1 MLASPEPAAGTAC
14 AEDATPAARPAPPV
28 SATPV
33 PLLALDTFGSSY
45 SQRSSL
51 SSISGSDA
59 CSTQRSTNS
68 VQQKQA
74 RLRTAR
80 QRQLEQRREGV
91 AALMLLHSSLQR
103 ACAAC
108 RALQRWRR
116 FAEADAPNPPAL
128 LSPAALP
135 ATPRTDGGVVP
146 QSPSSQGVS
155 PERHAEVLAGLQAS
169 AEALEQAEARAR
181 AERRLLRAELR
192 AETLERLDHA
202 QRQHQSDLLAHVY
215 EKQAAAAA
223 HQKALQQA
231 ELANARCPNAQCPM
245 PNATS
250 ALTITLTQALT
261 LALALALALAPTLH

>member
-1 MLASPEPAAGTAC
+1 M
-14 AEDATPAARPAPPV
+14 AEDATPAARTAPV

-59 CSTQRSTNS
+59 CSQRTTTP

-91 AALMLLHSSLQR
+91 AASMLLHSSLQR

-108 RALQRWRR
+108 HALQRWRR

-128 LSPAALP
+128 ASPAAVP
-135 ATPRTDGGVVP
+135 ATPRTGGCAAP
-146 QSPSSQGVS
+146 QSASSAPSIS
-155 PERHAEVLAGLQAS
+155 PERHAEVLAGLQAA

-181 AERRLLRAELR
+181 AERRLLRAELH

-215 EKQAAAAA
+215 EKQAAAAV

-231 ELANARCPNAQCPM
+231 ANPMPQCPMPNAQCPM
-245 PNATS
+245 PLQPS
-250 ALTITLTQALT
+250 QLPLPRPQ
-261 LALALALALAPTLH
+261 P

>member
-1 MLASPEPAAGTAC
+1 M
-14 AEDATPAARPAPPV
+14 
-28 SATPV
+28 
-33 PLLALDTFGSSY
+33 
-45 SQRSSL
+45 
-51 SSISGSDA
+51 
-59 CSTQRSTNS
+59 
-68 VQQKQA
+68 
-74 RLRTAR
+74 
-80 QRQLEQRREGV
+80 
-91 AALMLLHSSLQR
+91 MLLHSSLQR

-135 ATPRTDGGVVP
+135 ATPRTNGCAVP

-155 PERHAEVLAGLQAS
+155 TERHAEVLAGLQAS

>member
-1 MLASPEPAAGTAC
+1 M
-14 AEDATPAARPAPPV
+14 AEDATPAARTAPV

-59 CSTQRSTNS
+59 CSQRTTP

-91 AALMLLHSSLQR
+91 AALLLLHSSLQR

-116 FAEADAPNPPAL
+116 FAEADAPSPPAL
-128 LSPAALP
+128 PSPAAVP
-135 ATPRTDGGVVP
+135 ATPRTDGCPMP
-146 QSPSSQGVS
+146 QSPASHGVS
-155 PERHAEVLAGLQAS
+155 PELHAEVLAGLQAA

-181 AERRLLRAELR
+181 AERRLLRAELH

-202 QRQHQSDLLAHVY
+202 QREHQSDLLAHVY

-231 ELANARCPNAQCPM
+231 NPMPQCPNAPM

-250 ALTITLTQALT
+250 ALTITLAQVLAPA
-261 LALALALALAPTLH
+261 LALALALALTLH

>member
-1 MLASPEPAAGTAC
+1 M
-14 AEDATPAARPAPPV
+14 AEDATPAALTAPATA
-28 SATPV
+28 SPV
-33 PLLALDTFGSSY
+33 PLLPLDTFGSAY

-51 SSISGSDA
+51 SSLAGSAA
-59 CSTQRSTNS
+59 CSQRTTP
-68 VQQKQA
+68 VHQKQA

-80 QRQLEQRREGV
+80 QRQLEQRREGF
-91 AALMLLHSSLQR
+91 AASMLLHLSLQR

-128 LSPAALP
+128 PSPAVVP
-135 ATPRTDGGVVP
+135 ATPRTDDCATP
-146 QSPSSQGVS
+146 RSAAAQGVS
-155 PERHAEVLAGLQAS
+155 PEHHAEVLAGLQAA

-181 AERRLLRAELR
+181 VERRLLRAELH

-231 ELANARCPNAQCPM
+231 ADPCPNAQCPLPTAQCPM
-245 PNATS
+245 PNDAHCPLPTAQYPVFS
-250 ALTITLTQALT
+250 A
-261 LALALALALAPTLH
+261 